1 MKKRIGYGNP
11 PKEFQFESGKSGN
24 PSGRPKKLPS
34 MRQALEAELEKR
46 VRIEEDGITVM
57 APKQV
62 ALVKNLV
69 DAAVGGNLR
78 AASAI
83 LSLLERDQRDD
94 DQHAPDGSDEGL
106 VEEYIEREVQLRL
119 KARDSGEDSK

>member
-94 DQHAPDGSDEGL
+94 GQNAPDGSDDAL
-106 VEEYIEREVQLRL
+106 LEEYIEREVQLRVT
-119 KARDSGEDSK
+119 ARDSGEDSK

>member
-11 PKEFQFESGKSGN
+11 PPEFQFQPGRSGN
-24 PSGRPKKLPS
+24 PGGRPKKLPS

-46 VRIEEDGITVM
+46 VRIAEDGLEFM

-69 DAAVGGNLR
+69 DAAVGGNMR
-78 AASAI
+78 AASTI
-83 LSLLERDQRDD
+83 LSLLQKDQRDD
-94 DQHAPDGSDEGL
+94 DQRAPDGSDDAL
-106 VEEYIEREVQLRL
+106 L
-119 KARDSGEDSK
+119 